1 MDTNLKQWI
10 EVDAFFTNQLVNEDA
25 NLEYVKQNS
34 ILNDLPSMEVSPLQG
49 KLLSIFVRMIQSK
62 RVLEI
67 GTLAGYSTL
76 WMAESIDP
84 DGKVVTLEVSKE
96 YSKIARQNFKFA
108 GLEDVIE
115 VLDGPAIES
124 LEKLNALNIEP
135 FDLIFIDADKKNN
148 PIYFE
153 LALKLIRDGGI
164 IIADNVV
171 RNGAVCDPLN
181 DDLSA
186 QGVRDFVCAMGR
198 NSKVTATAI
207 QTVGSKGWDGFSIAI
222 VSK

>member
-1 MDTNLKQWI
+1 METNLKQWI
-10 EVDAFFTNQLVNEDA
+10 EVDAFLTKQLVNEDA

-34 ILNDLPSMEVSPLQG
+34 MINDLPSIEVSPLQG
-49 KLLSIFVRMIQSK
+49 KLLSIFVRMIQAK

-76 WMAESIDP
+76 WMAESIGRT
-84 DGKVVTLEVSKE
+84 GKVVTLEVSKM
-96 YSKIARQNFKFA
+96 YSEIARQNFKFA
-108 GLEDVIE
+108 GLEDVID
-115 VLDGPAIES
+115 VLEGPAIES
-124 LEKLNALNIEP
+124 LENLCAMNIEP

-153 LALKLIRDGGI
+153 RALKLIRDGGI
-164 IIADNVV
+164 VIADNVV
-171 RNGAVCDPLN
+171 RNGEVCDPLS

-186 QGVRDFVCAMGR
+186 QGVRDFVSAMGK
-198 NSKVTATAI
+198 NSKITATAI

>member
-1 MDTNLKQWI
+1 
-10 EVDAFFTNQLVNEDA
+10 
-25 NLEYVKQNS
+25 
-34 ILNDLPSMEVSPLQG
+34 
-49 KLLSIFVRMIQSK
+49 
-62 RVLEI
+62 
-67 GTLAGYSTL
+67 
-76 WMAESIDP
+76 
-84 DGKVVTLEVSKE
+84 VTLEVSKE
-96 YSKIARQNFKFA
+96 YSKIARQNFKFS

-198 NSKVTATAI
+198 NNKVTATAI